1 MSYQVIVVACR
12 ELYEASLE
20 GEDIETLERR
30 LKTAE
35 KRIHDMKMDQAE
47 QRVKAARGIE

>member
-1 MSYQVIVVACR
+1 MDYQVIVVACR

-20 GEDIETLERR
+20 GEDIETLGRR
-30 LKTAE
+30 LKVVE
-35 KRIHDMKMDQAE
+35 ERLWDMKMSQAE